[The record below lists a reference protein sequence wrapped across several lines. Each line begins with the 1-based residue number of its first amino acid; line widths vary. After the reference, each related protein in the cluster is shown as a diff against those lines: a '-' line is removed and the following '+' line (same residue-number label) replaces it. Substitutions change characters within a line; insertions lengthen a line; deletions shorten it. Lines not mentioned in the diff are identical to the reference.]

1 MAMDANSTSWND
13 DRLDG
18 FAGNVDKRFDKV
30 DERFDKVDVRFE
42 RLEDRMEAGFDR
54 VNDRLDFLSKALV
67 AGIVTL
73 TGGMLAGFAAI
84 LALIATQI

>member
-1 MAMDANSTSWND
+1 MDVNSTRWND
-13 DRLDG
+13 DRHDE
-18 FAGNVDKRFDKV
+18 FARNVDKRFDKV
-30 DERFDKVDVRFE
+30 DERFDKVDARFE
-42 RLEDRMEAGFDR
+42 RLEDRIDAGFGR

-84 LALIATQI
+84 LALIATQV